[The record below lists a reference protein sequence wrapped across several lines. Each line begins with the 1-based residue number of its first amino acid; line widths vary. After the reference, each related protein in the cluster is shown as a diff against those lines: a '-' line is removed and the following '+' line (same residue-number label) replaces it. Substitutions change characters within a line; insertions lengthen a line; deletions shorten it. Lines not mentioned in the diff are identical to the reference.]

1 MKKSIILLLTILGI
15 VTTSKAQYYEL
26 STHAVGDT
34 VEIVDSTTVQVL
46 NMTIGDMN
54 IESAK
59 SCKVINVFRLQEYAD
74 DDTKLI
80 PSFIGT
86 KIHFQATDDQWNYLD
101 LNIYVDLQANF
112 HAIHLTRVT
121 IQFYLHHTANFYSRI
136 EAHLQKSERSM
147 SRKQPLKK

>member
-46 NMTIGDMN
+46 NMTIGDMS
-54 IESAK
+54 IERAK
-59 SCKVINVFRLQEYAD
+59 SCKVINVFRLQEFSND
-74 DDTKLI
+74 NTKLI

-86 KIHFQATDDQWNYLD
+86 KIHFQATDDLWNYLD

-112 HAIHLTRVT
+112 HARGIFNGRTFTR
-121 IQFYLHHTANFYSRI
+121 YLDNGNLYYDDNDEMVPNFDWEIY
-136 EAHLQKSERSM
+136 
-147 SRKQPLKK
+147 

>member
-1 MKKSIILLLTILGI
+1 MKKSIILLLTILGM
-15 VTTSKAQYYEL
+15 VTTSEAQYYEI
-26 STHAVGDT
+26 SAHAVGDT

-46 NMTIGDMN
+46 NMTIGDMS
-54 IESAK
+54 IERAK

-86 KIHFQATDDQWNYLD
+86 KIHFQATDDHWNYLD

-112 HAIHLTRVT
+112 HARGIFNGRTFTREIITGDLYYDDNDEMVP
-121 IQFYLHHTANFYSRI
+121 NFDWEIY
-136 EAHLQKSERSM
+136 
-147 SRKQPLKK
+147 

>member
-59 SCKVINVFRLQEYAD
+59 SCKVINVFRLQEYAGD
-74 DDTKLI
+74 DSKLI
-80 PSFIGT
+80 PSYIGN
-86 KIHFQATDDQWNYLD
+86 KMHFQVTDDYWNYLD
-101 LNIYVDLQANF
+101 LHIYVDLQANF
-112 HAIHLTRVT
+112 HARGIFNGRTFTRDLDSGNL
-121 IQFYLHHTANFYSRI
+121 FYDDNDEMVPNFDWEIY
-136 EAHLQKSERSM
+136 
-147 SRKQPLKK
+147 

>member
-15 VTTSKAQYYEL
+15 VTTSQAQYYER

-46 NMTIGDMN
+46 NMTIGNMS
-54 IESAK
+54 IERAK
-59 SCKVINVFRLQEYAD
+59 SCKVINVFRLQEFSN

-112 HAIHLTRVT
+112 HARGIFNGRTFTR
-121 IQFYLHHTANFYSRI
+121 YLDNGNLYYDDNDEMVPNFDWEIY
-136 EAHLQKSERSM
+136 
-147 SRKQPLKK
+147 